1 MFDLVKVYVKG
12 VGNLILDI
20 FDLVVCY
27 IIDGLLKLKVK
38 MNFSFSV
45 LVGSLFGFFV
55 LVLVMVGNMVVLV
68 VVVFVLV
75 LVKKSELMFN
85 DMESYFNIVIKN
97 VVVKGDV
104 DKVLKLFDEVECLG
118 LIFVC
123 FIFISSVKGKG

>member
-1 MFDLVKVYVKG
+1 MLFDLVKVYVKG
-12 VGNLILDI
+12 VGNFILDI

-27 IIDGLLKLKVK
+27 IIDGVVKLKVK
-38 MNFSFSV
+38 INSSFSV
-45 LVGSLFGFFV
+45 LVGLLFGLFGIG
-55 LVLVMVGNMVVLV
+55 LVMVGNIVVLV
-68 VVVFVLV
+68 VVLV
-75 LVKKSELMFN
+75 LVVLKKSELMLN
-85 DMESYFNIVIKN
+85 DMESYFNKVIKD